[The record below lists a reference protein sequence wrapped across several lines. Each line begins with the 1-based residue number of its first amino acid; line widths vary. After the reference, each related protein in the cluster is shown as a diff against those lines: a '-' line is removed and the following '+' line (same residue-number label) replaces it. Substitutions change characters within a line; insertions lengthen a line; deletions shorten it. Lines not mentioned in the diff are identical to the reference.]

1 MSPTRKPI
9 SQWKLMLIGRSSLV
23 MRRLFVVILAVVLL
37 IVWAITIIGLG
48 ILRRDGGSPGVVRS
62 AKASP
67 SLPGIRRLSPKRQGV
82 RAAKPGAGE
91 AELVQQEAVLAAVA
105 DSIRNPFLA
114 DSTVFRP
121 LQSAADDDLVH
132 KGAVAAEETT
142 EATQEEIEATRRL
155 VESMMLISTATNKAH
170 KEAVIDGRTVRV
182 NDKIDFRVDG
192 RAESLEVVEIR
203 DGSVVLRALG
213 KDSVLTIP
221 SLQATLLGG
230 QMPMAMIDGHGY
242 RVGERLK
249 KVVVREKLGPTTV
262 ETIVLVKEIRNQ
274 CVILSTGRADF
285 ELTMRGV
292 RGLREAETK
301 DSQRNI
307 GAVRATVEK
316 K

>member
-37 IVWAITIIGLG
+37 VVWAIAIIGLG
-48 ILRRDGGSPGVVRS
+48 ILGRDGGSPSVVRS

-67 SLPGIRRLSPKRQGV
+67 SSPGIRRLPQKRQAV
-82 RAAKPGAGE
+82 QAARPSVGE
-91 AELVQQEAVLAAVA
+91 AELVQREAVFTAAA
-105 DSIRNPFLA
+105 ESLRNPFLA
-114 DSTVFRP
+114 DNTVFRP

-132 KGAVAAEETT
+132 KGAVAATETK
-142 EATQEEIEATRRL
+142 EATQEELEATRRL
-155 VESMMLISTATNKAH
+155 VESMMLISTVTNKSH

-182 NDKIDFRVDG
+182 NDKIDFRVAG
-192 RAESLEVVEIR
+192 RADSLEVVDIC
-203 DGSVVLRALG
+203 DGSVILRALG
-213 KDSVLTIP
+213 RESVLTVP

-242 RVGERLK
+242 RVGDRLK
-249 KVVVREKLGPTTV
+249 KVVVRGKLGPTTV
-262 ETIVLVKEIRNQ
+262 ETIVLVKEICNQ
-274 CVILSTGRADF
+274 CVILSTGGANF

-292 RGLREAETK
+292 RRLREAETK
-301 DSQRNI
+301 DGQRNS

-316 K
+316 E